1 MAIVVPIVSEWNPKG
16 VNKATADIKRAEG
29 GWAKTGAGFRAAL
42 VPAGAALVGIGA
54 AALTFGRAA
63 EESAKASARLGQTLG
78 NVKGIDQSVID
89 RQEALATSLMEST
102 AVDDEV
108 IKGGQ
113 AILATF
119 QKLGATAG
127 TVGGAFD
134 RATAASVDL
143 AAAGF
148 GSVEGNAKM
157 LGKALENPVKGLA
170 VLTKAGV
177 TFTDQQQE
185 QIKAWTESG
194 DVAKAQEAI
203 LAEVEKQVG
212 GTGAATATSS
222 AKMASAWGETQEALG
237 EGLLPAMEG
246 LARLMQK
253 VARFAAENKGIITAL
268 VAVIAALAAVVVL
281 VNAAMSV
288 AAAVTTIYGAAQS
301 LMGKN
306 AARAAAGQ
314 WALNA
319 ALLANP
325 VVLIVVAV
333 IALVA
338 AIFILYRRSEVAR
351 RIIDAAFRAIGNAV
365 RAVVDWVKRNWP
377 LLLAILTG
385 PFGLLVLAIVKNKDR
400 IIAVLRAAGD
410 WIKRTWGTVTQPA
423 QDAFDALWRKVQSI
437 IDKIKRAWGTVSG
450 IIDRVNPF
458 SSAAATYGGGGTI
471 APMAARSSGAAVRS
485 SGGGIT
491 VNVYGAIDPDST
503 GRRIRQILSD
513 TETRLGSARPRLV
526 L

>member
-16 VNKATADIKRAEG
+16 VNRATADIKRAEG

-42 VPAGAALVGIGA
+42 VPASAALVGIGA

-63 EESAKASARLGQTLG
+63 EQSEKASARLAQTLG
-78 NVKGIDQSVID
+78 NVKGIDQQVID
-89 RQEALATSLMEST
+89 RQQELASSLMEST

-108 IKGGQ
+108 VKGGQ

-134 RATAASVDL
+134 RATAASLDL

-148 GSVEGNAKM
+148 GSVDGNAKL
-157 LGKALENPVKGLA
+157 LGKSLEDPKRGIA
-170 VLTKAGV
+170 ALTKAGV
-177 TFTDQQQE
+177 TFTAEQRE
-185 QIKAWTESG
+185 QIAVWTESG
-194 DVAKAQEAI
+194 QVAKAQEAI

-212 GTGAATATSS
+212 GTAAATATSS
-222 AKMASAWGETQEALG
+222 DKMSNAWGETQEALG

-246 LARLMQK
+246 LAGLMQK
-253 VARFAAENKGIITAL
+253 VARFAAQNKGIITAL

-288 AAAVTTIYGAAQS
+288 ATAVTTIYGAAQS

-325 VVLIVVAV
+325 VVLIVVGV

-338 AIFILYRRSEVAR
+338 AVVILYKRSEVAR
-351 RIIDAAFRAIGNAV
+351 RIIDGAFRAIGNAV

-385 PFGLLVLAIVKNKDR
+385 PFGLLVLAIVRNKDK
-400 IIAVLRAAGD
+400 IISTLRAAGD
-410 WIKRTWGTVTQPA
+410 WIKRTWGNVTQPA

-437 IDKIKRAWGTVSG
+437 IDKIRRAWDSVSG
-450 IIDRVNPF
+450 IIDSVNPF
-458 SSAAATYGGGGTI
+458 TAGISYSTSGTI
-471 APMAARSSGAAVRS
+471 APMGARSTSSAVRTS
-485 SGGGIT
+485 SGIT